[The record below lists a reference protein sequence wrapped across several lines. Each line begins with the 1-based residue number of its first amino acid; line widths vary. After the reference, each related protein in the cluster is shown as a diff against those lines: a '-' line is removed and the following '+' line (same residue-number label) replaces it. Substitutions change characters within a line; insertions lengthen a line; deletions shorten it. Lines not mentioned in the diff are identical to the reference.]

1 MKLWMKKTL
10 VVLFTIVTF
19 GLVSPPAALMT
30 DKPSGQSSS
39 LEQND
44 YTAFMMNTP
53 CREKRRQGGSLN
65 YCFNRISSSFSVML
79 KINHFKIR
87 QQNLSGH

>member
-44 YTAFMMNTP
+44 YTAFYDEHALQGM
-53 CREKRRQGGSLN
+53 RRQGGSLN
-65 YCFNRISSSFSVML
+65 YCFNPISSSFSVML
-79 KINHFKIR
+79 KINHF
-87 QQNLSGH
+87 